1 MSPSYDYDDS
11 DDDYDDADDHHH
23 DIFGSGEKD
32 GDKHGTTTAA
42 EKHEQ
47 QLWKRLWSIFRFVI
61 IVITQ
66 VITIVIMSMIIII
79 AITVVKSQL

>member
-23 DIFGSGEKD
+23 DVFAAGEKD

-61 IVITQ
+61 VITL
-66 VITIVIMSMIIII
+66 VIIIVIMIMIIII
-79 AITVVKSQL
+79 AITAVKCQL